1 MPQRDDRRSL
11 RKVHA
16 WHAHSAW
23 PPPPPPPPVAA
34 AAEAP
39 PAPPIPPPP
48 PPLPLLAA
56 SGPRK
61 AVTLVGLLP
70 RAVPERLLRRTGA
83 LTAAGAGAASVAPL
97 TPPLPV
103 PPLPPGS
110 ACADAPLHPRRCPSS
125 PARDSSPGRRPDGRS
140 CLLPLAPCPPTP
152 LSLAL
157 DCASISLCLITS
169 SIDGAGGRSRT
180 PSFPS
185 TLPFS
190 LLLRPL
196 SLVSLSHSPNL
207 STTPGM

>member
-23 PPPPPPPPVAA
+23 PPPLPPTPPPVAA

-39 PAPPIPPPP
+39 PAPPILPSPPP
-48 PPLPLLAA
+48 PPLSAA

-83 LTAAGAGAASVAPL
+83 LTAAGAGAVSVAPL
-97 TPPLPV
+97 TRPPPAPPLT
-103 PPLPPGS
+103 PGS
-110 ACADAPLHPRRCPSS
+110 ACADGPLHPRRGSS
-125 PARDSSPGRRPDGRS
+125 PARASSPGRRPDGRS
-140 CLLPLAPCPPTP
+140 CLLPLAPCPPTS
-152 LSLAL
+152 LSIAL
-157 DCASISLCLITS
+157 DCASISLCLIIS
-169 SIDGAGGRSRT
+169 SIDGARGRSRT
-180 PSFPS
+180 LSFPG

-196 SLVSLSHSPNL
+196 SLASLPHSSL